1 MAARVIGSEHIND
14 AAQRGRRT
22 IEILP
27 GDIVTPTAR
36 ESAERLRVRLVDGPL
51 EHPQA
56 IRADGATAARRALY
70 RRNPKWTSPQPHT
83 SRDASK
89 INRLA
94 LVGAGGVG
102 AAVAHLA
109 ASQNIANEI
118 ALIDVVP
125 GLAESVA
132 LDLNHAS
139 GITRSETSI
148 TGGTSLSLVADAQ
161 VVVVTA
167 GRPRTPGMSRA
178 DLLQIN
184 RRVIRQVAEAVRTSA
199 PKAVVIVVTNP
210 LDEMTVEMLRA
221 TQFPRNQ
228 VLGMAGTLD
237 SSRFRQALA
246 AAAGVAAGDVE
257 AMTLGSHG
265 DEMAPIVSRARI
277 RGRPLSDHLSDE
289 AIQSCVQNAITGG
302 GQVVALRKTGSAAL
316 APAHAIVEMIDHM
329 RGARAGLIPVSVMM
343 DGEYGIEDVVLGV
356 PCRLGLTGLL
366 EVVDIPLDDTE
377 HAQLQAAA
385 QSISAR
391 LAEG

>member
-1 MAARVIGSEHIND
+1 M
-14 AAQRGRRT
+14 
-22 IEILP
+22 
-27 GDIVTPTAR
+27 
-36 ESAERLRVRLVDGPL
+36 
-51 EHPQA
+51 
-56 IRADGATAARRALY
+56 
-70 RRNPKWTSPQPHT
+70 
-83 SRDASK
+83 
-89 INRLA
+89 A

-102 AAVAHLA
+102 TAVAHLA
-109 ASQNIANEI
+109 ASQNIASEI

-132 LDLNHAS
+132 LDLSHAS
-139 GITRSETSI
+139 GITRSQAAI
-148 TGGTSLSLVADAQ
+148 KGGTSLSLVADAQ

-178 DLLQIN
+178 DLLQVN
-184 RRVIRQVAEAVRTSA
+184 RRVIRQVAEAVRTTA
-199 PKAVVIVVTNP
+199 PNAVVIVVTNP

-237 SSRFRQALA
+237 SSRFRHALA
-246 AAAGVAAGDVE
+246 EAAGVEAADVD

-277 RGRPLSDHLSDE
+277 RGRPLADYLSAD
-289 AIQSCVQNAITGG
+289 AIQNCVQNAITGG

-329 RGARAGLIPVSVMM
+329 RGARAGLVPVSVMM
-343 DGEYGIEDVVLGV
+343 EGEYGIEDVVLGV
-356 PCRLGLTGLL
+356 PCRLGASGLL
-366 EVVDIPLDDTE
+366 EVVDIPLEDSE
-377 HAQLQAAA
+377 RAQLHSAA

-391 LAEG
+391 LTGG